1 MLVLAVGR
9 QLLFHGEGH
18 AQVWRELVPQ
28 FAGEDFRVDLRA
40 DDADGRLREHVRQVG
55 PCGHAILVF
64 GGDVRLLLA
73 AGARQVGIAFVDP
86 GADFACRVRSGHE
99 LHAQRFRQRLDHAD
113 DQLVQQSWHI
123 PRELFR
129 SQSRQ
134 CFQRHMHGDA
144 VVWVVRVV
152 DVAQP

>member
-1 MLVLAVGR
+1 MSASVPSQREEMRSPGRRSVSSAPCQSMVARAERFDGSSRVPSAVLVLAVGR

-86 GADFACRVRSGHE
+86 GADFACRVR
-99 LHAQRFRQRLDHAD
+99 
-113 DQLVQQSWHI
+113 
-123 PRELFR
+123 
-129 SQSRQ
+129 
-134 CFQRHMHGDA
+134 
-144 VVWVVRVV
+144 
-152 DVAQP
+152 

>member
-1 MLVLAVGR
+1 M
-9 QLLFHGEGH
+9 
-18 AQVWRELVPQ
+18 
-28 FAGEDFRVDLRA
+28 DLRA
-40 DDADGRLREHVRQVG
+40 DDADGRLGERVWQVG

-73 AGARQVGIAFVDP
+73 AGARQVGITFVDP

-113 DQLVQQSWHI
+113 DELVQQSRHV
-123 PRELFR
+123 PCELFR
-129 SQSRQ
+129 GQPRQ
-134 CFQRHMHGDA
+134 RLQRHVHGDA
-144 VVWVVRVV
+144 VVRVVRIV